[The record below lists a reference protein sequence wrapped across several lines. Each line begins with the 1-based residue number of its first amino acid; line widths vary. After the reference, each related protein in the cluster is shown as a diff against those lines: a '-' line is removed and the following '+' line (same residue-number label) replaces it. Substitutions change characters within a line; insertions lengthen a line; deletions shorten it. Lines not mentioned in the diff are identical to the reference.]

1 MTAIVSTMSTAPTTT
16 ATRPKQRRT
25 APAEATAAA
34 PAAGGRR
41 RKAKGV
47 ERAAA
52 TSAAAIHQTEPETG
66 AGAEMDAAAAI
77 ASPVAK
83 ADLPATKPPT
93 AQRISAK
100 RAGAATSVPTS
111 PADPAADDATAPDA
125 LPRAVSVPPA
135 VGVAQS
141 RARRPRP
148 KADPVPG
155 QNLAPLESAAVPA
168 EPARKRTKSA
178 TLVTLLQRAEGA
190 SLAELMAATGWLAHS
205 VRAALSGLR
214 KQNRELSRHKDA
226 SGASRYHLPHTA

>member
-1 MTAIVSTMSTAPTTT
+1 VP
-16 ATRPKQRRT
+16 
-25 APAEATAAA
+25 
-34 PAAGGRR
+34 RR
-41 RKAKGV
+41 R
-47 ERAAA
+47 R
-52 TSAAAIHQTEPETG
+52 
-66 AGAEMDAAAAI
+66 
-77 ASPVAK
+77 
-83 ADLPATKPPT
+83 
-93 AQRISAK
+93 
-100 RAGAATSVPTS
+100 
-111 PADPAADDATAPDA
+111 
-125 LPRAVSVPPA
+125 
-135 VGVAQS
+135 
-141 RARRPRP
+141 RP